1 MCQALLSA
9 LHTWTGLF
17 LTAHGEFLL
26 LFPFHRRVHY
36 RRRAHL
42 TGFAQGVV
50 GAPRAGLGLGSGGR
64 LQAARAGI
72 LTEGREGVGEGS
84 ERTLMR
90 FQPSPSV

>member
-17 LTAHGEFLL
+17 LTAHGEVLL

-50 GAPRAGLGLGSGGR
+50 GARPAPAWGWGRGGR
-64 LQAARAGI
+64 LQAAVPGWQRA
-72 LTEGREGVGEGS
+72 VAQH
-84 ERTLMR
+84 
-90 FQPSPSV
+90 F

>member
-9 LHTWTGLF
+9 LHTSTGLF
-17 LTAHGEFLL
+17 LTAHGEVLL

-50 GAPRAGLGLGSGGR
+50 GAPRAGLGLGSGR
-64 LQAARAGI
+64 EAAGCSSRMAESRGTAF
-72 LTEGREGVGEGS
+72 LKGGD
-84 ERTLMR
+84 
-90 FQPSPSV
+90 PD